1 MPVNLIIS
9 FNVKEEKLQSFKNIM
24 NDVKI
29 NLPKVG
35 GCQTVRIL
43 NHLEDPLAFT
53 LVETWESREMHGTH
67 VDQMI
72 SSGQWEVIVGHLS
85 GAPVSGYFSEV

>member
-9 FNVKEEKLQSFKNIM
+9 FNVKEEKLQSFKDIM

-29 NLPKVG
+29 NLPKVS

-43 NHLEDPLAFT
+43 NRLEDPLAFT
-53 LVETWESREMHGTH
+53 LVETWDSREMHGAH
-67 VDQMI
+67 VEQMI
-72 SSGQWEVIVGHLS
+72 SSGQWEVVAGHLS
-85 GAPVSGYFSEV
+85 SEPVSGYFSEV